1 MSFAERIKLKTSS
14 GFDSGVRDKILELKE
29 RKVDVEKQKS
39 DYKPG
44 PKMPKQQ
51 FSKLPVSVIKH
62 IKGQAKESKRLVGRD
77 PRFQNASGS
86 LN

>member
-1 MSFAERIKLKTSS
+1 LSFAERLKLKTNS

-29 RKVDVEKQKS
+29 RKVDLQKQKS

-62 IKGQAKESKRLVGRD
+62 IKGQVNENKRVVGRD

>member
-1 MSFAERIKLKTSS
+1 M
-14 GFDSGVRDKILELKE
+14 RDKILELKE
-29 RKVDVEKQKS
+29 RKVDLQKQKS

-62 IKGQAKESKRLVGRD
+62 IKGQVNENKRVVGRD

>member
-1 MSFAERIKLKTSS
+1 LSFAERIKLKASS
-14 GFDSGVRDKILELKE
+14 GFDSGVKEKISELKE

-62 IKGQAKESKRLVGRD
+62 IKGQANESKRLVGRD
-77 PRFQNASGS
+77 PRF
-86 LN
+86 